1 MRPWGG
7 GGTNWKVQWY
17 KKTSVGYAIVCFRH
31 LCFWLYYVRVHLS
44 LLSFEKTFVFEANMC
59 VGSRH
64 QQGLISAQMTD
75 GKRQWEDNRGG
86 ELQHYGG
93 NKKSHQIRPGPQT
106 ESQKELFHLKKTLE
120 ECETAIASQCWCWE
134 WGRSWGRKWDPFW
147 CGWPTVGPGVGHGFV
162 HEADHGVSHEVS
174 HSAGTTLS
182 DTYSPPATLVQPPAT
197 KYNFSYFINTHAT
210 SYLTLIFQICY
221 SMLSQH
227 EIQACY
233 ICWYSVFV
241 GAI

>member
-17 KKTSVGYAIVCFRH
+17 KKQVWETLLCAFAICAFGYIMCEY
-31 LCFWLYYVRVHLS
+31 LHLS

-106 ESQKELFHLKKTLE
+106 ELQKELFLGGSFKE
-120 ECETAIASQCWCWE
+120 NIARVRNCNGITMLVLGMRSFMGSGMGSILVWVTHSGS
-134 WGRSWGRKWDPFW
+134 WGRSWVCSWGRSWSQSWGQSQCWHHFEW
-147 CGWPTVGPGVGHGFV
+147 HLL
-162 HEADHGVSHEVS
+162 
-174 HSAGTTLS
+174 TTCNLS
-182 DTYSPPATLVQPPAT
+182 TTTCNQVQ
-197 KYNFSYFINTHAT
+197 
-210 SYLTLIFQICY
+210 L
-221 SMLSQH
+221 
-227 EIQACY
+227 
-233 ICWYSVFV
+233 
-241 GAI
+241 

>member
-1 MRPWGG
+1 MPPGKEIYLVSVFPLGLWVCCKMAEGVKNAPLRWWGDKLKS
-7 GGTNWKVQWY
+7 TVVQ
-17 KKTSVGYAIVCFRH
+17 KTSVGDAIVCFRH
-31 LCFWLYYVRVHLS
+31 LCFWLYCMWVHLS

-134 WGRSWGRKWDPFW
+134 WGRSWGREWDPFW
-147 CGWPTVGPGVGHGFV
+147 CGSWGRSWVCSWGR
-162 HEADHGVSHEVS
+162 SW
-174 HSAGTTLS
+174 
-182 DTYSPPATLVQPPAT
+182 
-197 KYNFSYFINTHAT
+197 
-210 SYLTLIFQICY
+210 
-221 SMLSQH
+221 SQSLGRSQGLH
-227 EIQACY
+227 HFE
-233 ICWYSVFV
+233 WYQ
-241 GAI
+241 

>member
-17 KKTSVGYAIVCFRH
+17 KKTSVGYAVVCFRH
-31 LCFWLYYVRVHLS
+31 LCFWLYYVWVHLS

-106 ESQKELFHLKKTLE
+106 ESQKELFLGGSFKE
-120 ECETAIASQCWCWE
+120 NIARVRNCN
-134 WGRSWGRKWDPFW
+134 GITMLVLGMRSFMGS
-147 CGWPTVGPGVGHGFV
+147 GMG
-162 HEADHGVSHEVS
+162 SI
-174 HSAGTTLS
+174 
-182 DTYSPPATLVQPPAT
+182 LVWVLGLVMGLFLRP
-197 KYNFSYFINTHAT
+197 I
-210 SYLTLIFQICY
+210 
-221 SMLSQH
+221 M
-227 EIQACY
+227 E
-233 ICWYSVFV
+233 
-241 GAI
+241 